1 MAILFLAISSALS
14 WIDVYGDIDGD
25 GFVETRLRV
34 GGPTHHG
41 WKSSSD
47 AVFHA
52 DGRLA
57 QGPLALCEVQGY
69 VYGAKLGAARIARSL
84 GEMPHAIALVEAAQA
99 LQASFNTT
107 FWCAD
112 IETFA
117 LALDGDK
124 QPCRVRTS
132 NPGHCLYAG
141 IAHAERG
148 RQLIAGFGDEQ
159 FFSGWGVRT
168 VAESELRFNPMS
180 YHNGSIW
187 PHDNSLLAAGAA
199 RYDDKTFALRILNA
213 QFEAARNFDLLRLPE
228 TFCGFRRKGRE
239 LPLQSPVAC
248 SPQAASAGATF
259 LLLQSVLGIGIDALD
274 RQVVLAHPVMPE
286 GFDEIRVRNLCV
298 GEASVDFTVRRHG
311 GSVSASVERR
321 EGKLDLVIRS

>member
-1 MAILFLAISSALS
+1 MKAHDR
-14 WIDVYGDIDGD
+14 IDDEG
-25 GFVETRLRV
+25 
-34 GGPTHHG
+34 
-41 WKSSSD
+41 
-47 AVFHA
+47 
-52 DGRLA
+52 
-57 QGPLALCEVQGY
+57 
-69 VYGAKLGAARIARSL
+69 
-84 GEMPHAIALVEAAQA
+84 
-99 LQASFNTT
+99 
-107 FWCAD
+107 AD

-180 YHNGSIW
+180 YHNGAIW

-199 RYDDKTFALRILNA
+199 RYDDKTFPLRILNA

-248 SPQAASAGATF
+248 SPQSASAGATF
-259 LLLQSVLGIGIDALD
+259 LLLQSVLGITIDALD

-286 GFDEIRVRNLCV
+286 GFEEIRVRNLCV

>member
-1 MAILFLAISSALS
+1 
-14 WIDVYGDIDGD
+14 
-25 GFVETRLRV
+25 VE
-34 GGPTHHG
+34 
-41 WKSSSD
+41 
-47 AVFHA
+47 A
-52 DGRLA
+52 
-57 QGPLALCEVQGY
+57 Y

-84 GEMPHAIALVEAAQA
+84 GEMPRAIALVEAAQA
-99 LQASFNTT
+99 LQARFNST

-112 IETFA
+112 IESFA

-132 NPGHCLYAG
+132 NPGHCLYTG
-141 IAHAERG
+141 IAHAEHG
-148 RQLIAGFGDEQ
+148 RRLIAGFGDEQ
-159 FFSGWGVRT
+159 MFSGWGVRT

-180 YHNGSIW
+180 YHNGAIW

-199 RYDDKTFALRILNA
+199 RYDDKTFALRILTA
-213 QFEAARNFDLLRLPE
+213 QYEAAQNFDLLRLPE
-228 TFCGFRRKGRE
+228 LFCGFRRRGRE

-248 SPQAASAGATF
+248 SPQAASAGSTF
-259 LLLQSVLGIGIDALD
+259 LLLQSVLGIAIDALD
-274 RQVVLAHPVMPE
+274 RQIVLAHPVMPE
-286 GFDEIRVRNLCV
+286 GFEEIRVRNLSV